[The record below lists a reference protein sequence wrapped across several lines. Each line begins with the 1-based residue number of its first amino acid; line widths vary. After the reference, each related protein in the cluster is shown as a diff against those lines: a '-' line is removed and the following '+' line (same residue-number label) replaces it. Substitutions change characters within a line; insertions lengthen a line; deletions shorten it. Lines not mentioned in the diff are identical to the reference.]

1 MTWLSSGMGKNS
13 SSTCRCVWK
22 KFHAQLR
29 GFLFYLTDVLLR
41 NEQKDA
47 TVGEM
52 RKRLEELTD
61 VQSKRQKI
69 IGLGK
74 KPNPSDEQVLQD
86 LSLKNPHS
94 FMMVRT

>member
-1 MTWLSSGMGKNS
+1 M
-13 SSTCRCVWK
+13 
-22 KFHAQLR
+22 
-29 GFLFYLTDVLLR
+29 
-41 NEQKDA
+41 EQKDA

-74 KPNPSDEQVLQD
+74 KPNPSDELILQD

-94 FMMVRT
+94 FMMVSVLVHTQIPHPAMWGFDSSRFLCPFSLFV